1 MVHTLQAEQREKT
14 SNSKIRASGRIPA
27 VMYGPKEPST
37 PISIQAAEF
46 TKLFKVAGE
55 SSVIEIEG
63 VGETKEALVHDIDAD
78 PVTGT
83 VRHVDF
89 YVIEKGKSIEVDVP
103 FEFIGESPAVK
114 ELGGV
119 LVKVLHELK
128 IEVLPK
134 NLPHSISVDISSLVN
149 FESQIHVRDLVVPA
163 GVTVL
168 TGGDEVVAL
177 TAEAKEEPVEPVAAP
192 DLSSIEVEKKGKEAN
207 PDEEAPVEGK
217 E

>member
-1 MVHTLQAEQREKT
+1 MVHTLQAERREKT
-14 SNSKIRASGRIPA
+14 SNSKIRAGGRIPA

-37 PISIQAAEF
+37 SISIQAAEF

-63 VGETKEALVHDIDAD
+63 VGETKETLVHDIDAD
-78 PVTGT
+78 PVTGM

-89 YVIEKGKSIEVDVP
+89 YVIEKGKPIEVDVP
-103 FEFIGESPAVK
+103 IEFIGESPAVK

-149 FESQIHVRDLVVPA
+149 FESQIHVKDLAVPP
-163 GVTVL
+163 GVTIL
-168 TGGDEVVAL
+168 TSADEVVAL
-177 TAEAKEEPVEPVAAP
+177 TAEAKEEVLEPVVAP

-207 PDEEAPVEGK
+207 PEEEVPPK

>member
-1 MVHTLQAEQREKT
+1 MVHTLQAEKREKV
-14 SNSKIRASGRIPA
+14 SNSTLRAGGRIPA
-27 VMYGPKEPST
+27 IMYGPKEPST
-37 PISIQAAEF
+37 PISIGTVEF

-63 VGETKEALVHDIDAD
+63 LGETKEALVYDVDAD
-78 PVTGT
+78 PVTGA

-89 YVIEKGKSIEVDVP
+89 YVIEKGKPIEVDVP
-103 FEFIGESPAVK
+103 IEFVGESPAVK

-149 FESQIHVRDLVVPA
+149 FESQIHVKDLAVPP

-168 TGGDEVVAL
+168 TGADEVVVL
-177 TAEAKEEPVEPVAAP
+177 TAEAKEEPEAPVEAP

-207 PDEEAPVEGK
+207 PEAEASSEESK
-217 E
+217 